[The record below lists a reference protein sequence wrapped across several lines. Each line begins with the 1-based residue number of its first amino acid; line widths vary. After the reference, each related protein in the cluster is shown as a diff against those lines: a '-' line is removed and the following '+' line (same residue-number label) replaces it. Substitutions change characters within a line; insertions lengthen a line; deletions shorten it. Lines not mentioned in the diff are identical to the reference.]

1 VPSGATYVSGGSE
14 DGGIVSWEWPQL
26 DTGASVQFTYTVYIS
41 DVADVAVVNSDYGVC
56 SAEGVCQPGRVLASV
71 VGAPTFVVYAEV
83 DPIAHKPGG
92 GIGTYV
98 TPTLSVYNAGPGNAL
113 DATAILYFDRL
124 SVSDNDLAILTDAGV
139 LVPAPVSDGPECGSK
154 CKSYVWVGDLA
165 YGETITFTTKT
176 GQSTIGGE
184 EGTHYTATIEITDTL
199 GAYTTEP
206 AVAKAVGLVTHEAN
220 LIPKKSAPAIIGAGQ
235 FMTYTFEIHN
245 TGLST
250 DDPPPS
256 WLTDTVPMSVTVAW
270 VNDGGL
276 TNTVSGTTTISW
288 TLPAMS
294 PGDRFYRSY
303 AVQVDPDLVSG
314 TLIVNDDYRAA
325 WYMANDVSILSNAGL
340 PVTTTVKEVG
350 LIDSY
355 KVVTPVLSHP
365 GPDNILTYAVH
376 VVNSGAYPLSG
387 VTLYDWLPWQS
398 STYQRDAVASS
409 GSIISDIVS
418 FEWTGDVAAFSE
430 EVITLTVLIDSDFTG
445 VLTNT
450 ASISHPSLSDDF
462 VVEAVAYITDR
473 PVLSINKSVKIVE
486 TDSEEQ
492 LEYTIH
498 VINMGQEATGL
509 VITDTLPAGTIYVA
523 NSANAGG
530 LLSGDQVRWEFPS
543 LAAGGDRFV
552 TFRVAV
558 DAFGDIVNDK
568 YAVRSIEGEFA
579 FGPPVV
585 ISVKS
590 GGVYLPMVIKK

>member
-1 VPSGATYVSGGSE
+1 
-14 DGGIVSWEWPQL
+14 
-26 DTGASVQFTYTVYIS
+26 
-41 DVADVAVVNSDYGVC
+41 
-56 SAEGVCQPGRVLASV
+56 
-71 VGAPTFVVYAEV
+71 
-83 DPIAHKPGG
+83 
-92 GIGTYV
+92 
-98 TPTLSVYNAGPGNAL
+98 
-113 DATAILYFDRL
+113 
-124 SVSDNDLAILTDAGV
+124 
-139 LVPAPVSDGPECGSK
+139 
-154 CKSYVWVGDLA
+154 
-165 YGETITFTTKT
+165 
-176 GQSTIGGE
+176 
-184 EGTHYTATIEITDTL
+184 
-199 GAYTTEP
+199 
-206 AVAKAVGLVTHEAN
+206 VTHEAN

-430 EVITLTVLIDSDFTG
+430 EVITLTVLVDSDFTG

-568 YAVRSIEGEFA
+568 YAVWSIEGEFA